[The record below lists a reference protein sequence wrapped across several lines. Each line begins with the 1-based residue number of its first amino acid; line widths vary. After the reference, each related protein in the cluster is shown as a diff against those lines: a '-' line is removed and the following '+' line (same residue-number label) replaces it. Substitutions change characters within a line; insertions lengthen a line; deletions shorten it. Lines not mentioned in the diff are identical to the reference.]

1 MMEFRTRWLVTMM
14 TGIGQVLLGLSLLAP
29 PVSTVAQYVESAL
42 PFLSPD
48 RTAVVFLVTGG
59 LIVLRRL
66 IPAGWSSD
74 DDVLFVILSL
84 PLLFFCLAA
93 VAGFLAGAVSLVAA
107 VAFGMIYAYLL
118 IIYFRLNGGAHGT

>member
-1 MMEFRTRWLVTMM
+1 MMEFGTRWLITIVT
-14 TGIGQVLLGLSLLAP
+14 GSGQVLLGLSLLAP
-29 PVSTVAQYVESAL
+29 PVSTVAQYVESVL

-59 LIVLRRL
+59 LIVLRLL
-66 IPAGWSSD
+66 IPAASIPYHD
-74 DDVLFVILSL
+74 ILFVILSL

-93 VAGFLAGAVSLVAA
+93 VAGFLAGAVSLAAA

-118 IIYFRLNGGAHGT
+118 IIYFRLNGATHG